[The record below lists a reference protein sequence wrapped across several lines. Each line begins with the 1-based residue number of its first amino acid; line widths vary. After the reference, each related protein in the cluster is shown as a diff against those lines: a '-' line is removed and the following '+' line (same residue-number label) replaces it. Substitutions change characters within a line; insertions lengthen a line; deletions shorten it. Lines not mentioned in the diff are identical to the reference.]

1 MSTAQL
7 IAFADR
13 EGVELPTTDP
23 ALLFDFADLA
33 DFLEAFRA
41 AHQVITTADD
51 FTRVTY
57 DGVRAAVS
65 SGAVHYREY
74 AINRHDCASDSSA
87 WALWGAGAL
96 GALGALGAA
105 AIIALVPRLSA
116 GCAKFPTV
124 TI

>member
-57 DGVRAAVS
+57 DGVRAA
-65 SGAVHYREY
+65 
-74 AINRHDCASDSSA
+74 
-87 WALWGAGAL
+87 
-96 GALGALGAA
+96 